1 MEALIIK
8 KILIFGST
16 GMAGHVITRYLK
28 SINKY
33 EIFDAALN
41 KLHNKTIEINI
52 EDKESVINLLRKIK
66 PDIVINCIGILIKE
80 SSEKPALAIYI
91 NSFFPHLLAELGV
104 ELDFKLIHLSTD
116 CVFSGKRGG
125 YSEDDLKDG
134 EDHYAKTKALG
145 EVINN
150 KDLTFRTS
158 IIGPEIKKNGTGLFH
173 WFMTQK
179 GSINGFTNVYWTGVT
194 TLELAKVIDKA
205 IDQDLSSLYHL
216 VPSKNI
222 SKYELLKLI
231 NEIWNRNVE
240 ILEYGE
246 YYSDKSLINNR
257 NDFDYK
263 IPNYREMLIELY
275 EWMKNWDYELY

>member
-1 MEALIIK
+1 
-8 KILIFGST
+8 
-16 GMAGHVITRYLK
+16 MAGHVITRYLK

-33 EIFDAALN
+33 EIFDASLN
-41 KLHNKTIEINI
+41 KLHDKTIEINI
-52 EDKESVINLLRKIK
+52 EDTESVIDQIRKIR

-91 NSFFPHLLAELGV
+91 NSFFPHFLAELGT
-104 ELDFKLIHLSTD
+104 ELNFKLIHLSTD
-116 CVFSGKRGG
+116 CVFSGKKGG

-150 KDLTFRTS
+150 RDLTFRTS

-179 GSINGFTNVYWTGVT
+179 GPINGFTNVYWTGVT

-205 IDQDLSSLYHL
+205 IDQDLTSLYHL
-216 VPSKNI
+216 VTDDKI
-222 SKYELLKLI
+222 SKYDLI
-231 NEIWNRNVE
+231 DLIKEIWDKDIE
-240 ILEYGE
+240 IIKYNDIK
-246 YYSDKSLINNR
+246 SDKSLINNR
-257 NDFDYK
+257 KDFDYK
-263 IPNYREMLIELY
+263 PPNYSEMLIELR
-275 EWMKNWDYELY
+275 EWMKNWDYKSY

>member
-1 MEALIIK
+1 
-8 KILIFGST
+8 
-16 GMAGHVITRYLK
+16 MAGHIIPRYLT

-33 EIFDAALN
+33 EIFDASLD
-41 KLHNKTIEINI
+41 KLHDKTIEINI
-52 EDKESVINLLRKIK
+52 EDKELVIDQLRKIR

-91 NSFFPHLLAELGV
+91 NSFFPHFLAKLGT

-116 CVFSGKRGG
+116 CVFSGKKGD
-125 YSEDDLKDG
+125 YSENDLKDG

-150 KDLTFRTS
+150 RDLTFRTS

-173 WFMTQK
+173 WFMTQN
-179 GSINGFTNVYWTGVT
+179 GPINGFTNVYWTGVT
-194 TLELAKVIDKA
+194 TLELAKVIDNA

-216 VPSKNI
+216 VPEEKI
-222 SKYELLKLI
+222 SKYNLLKLI
-231 NEIWNRNVE
+231 NETWNRNAE
-240 ILEYGE
+240 ILKYGE
-246 YYSDKSLINNR
+246 NYNDKSLINNR

-263 IPNYREMLIELY
+263 IPNYKDMLIELN
-275 EWMKNWDYELY
+275 EWMKNWDYDLY